1 MKKLLMTMAL
11 CGLAMAGSAQKNMS
25 QMSAKGQDP
34 RGGVT
39 RTRAQQVKLVGEVSS
54 TIIANNERVKF
65 TVDDIVYRITRDQD
79 FLKNVEEATKFR
91 FESAGQALN
100 VLASHGWE
108 VTSVYTTKGRQ
119 GDEFHY
125 VVSCSVAMIP
135 PYSPWLDPTFER
147 GGKK

>member
-1 MKKLLMTMAL
+1 MKKMLMTMAL

-54 TIIANNERVKF
+54 TMIANNEIVKF
-65 TVDDIVYRITRDQD
+65 DVDDIVYNITRDQS
-79 FLKNVEEATKFR
+79 FLKNIEEATKFR

-108 VTSVYTTKGRQ
+108 VTSVFTTRGRQ
-119 GDEFHY
+119 GDEVHY
-125 VVSCSVAMIP
+125 VVSCGVPMTP
-135 PYSPWLDPTFER
+135 PYSPWLDPNFRR
-147 GGKK
+147 GGRN

>member
-1 MKKLLMTMAL
+1 MKKMLMTMAL

-39 RTRAQQVKLVGEVSS
+39 RTRVQQVKLVGEVSS
-54 TIIANNERVKF
+54 TMIANNEIVKF
-65 TVDDIVYRITRDQD
+65 TVDDIVNRITRDQD
-79 FLKNVEEATKFR
+79 FLKNIEEASKFR

-119 GDEFHY
+119 GDEIHY
-125 VVSCSVAMIP
+125 VMSCNVAMTCLL
-135 PYSPWLDPTFER
+135 YTSPSPRDR
-147 GGKK
+147 G